1 MPYEG
6 EHLLIGQIGHLLTLV
21 SLVASLVA
29 VYAYVRAASLGASP
43 AAEGWRRMGRV
54 AFIVDAVSV
63 LLVFIVLYLIIY
75 NHWFEYRYAHQ
86 HSKRSLDVQY
96 LLSCF
101 WEGQEGS
108 FMLWSFWNAVLGLV
122 VMRSARQWEPPVMA
136 VMSLAQVFLA
146 SFLIGIYF
154 FDLRVG
160 SSPFVLMREEF
171 PDAPIFRD
179 PQYLY
184 KYLVDGN
191 GLNILLQNYWMV
203 IHPPVL
209 FLGFSSTLV
218 PFAYAVAGL
227 WKREHRQWTEQA
239 LPWSLFSAGILGL
252 GIMMG
257 AAWAYES
264 LTFGGYWAWDP
275 VENASMV
282 PWLLLV
288 AGMHTILVFRSTG
301 HSLPATYLF
310 IGAAHI
316 LVLYS
321 TFLTRTGV
329 LGDTSVH
336 SFTGEGST
344 LYWHLI
350 VMMLVFAGIPIVLY
364 LSRRKEVPVV
374 REEERM
380 SSREFW
386 MFVGALL
393 FFVSAVYIITLTSLP
408 FFNRLFGSR
417 WAIGEDVEFVYNRV
431 MVLVAFVIALLT
443 AVTQFLRYRQTPRS
457 HALPRLLLP
466 SVAALALGLAVSMSG
481 ILEYGRYGA
490 GFQAGIH
497 IAAWAS
503 IYTVLANAHYL
514 VAVLKGRMK
523 AAGASLAHIGFGLML
538 TGILISSAGKELVSR
553 NRTGIAVPGLKDA
566 RGKDENPLENVTL
579 VHRAPMPMGRYEA
592 TYLGDSTDPKGERVF
607 FQILFRE
614 MDSVSGETVDS
625 FLVTPNAFLVKGEE
639 GTQLSS
645 NPGARHYATKDVFVY
660 ITSWLNPDNIRDTSS
675 FRMQPARQGD
685 TAYYS
690 GGYVTV
696 DRVIAA
702 NRHDNADLPV
712 VDSAWLAQLTV
723 HAADGRSFPAEP
735 AFLVKDGMPAVKT
748 DTVWQQNLVLTMG
761 RSDRGA
767 IEFGIRESSAV
778 TRYITFK
785 AFLFPYINLLW
796 LGTIIMVA
804 GFLTSTWH
812 RVRTRLR
819 PLRSDT
825 AG

>member
-1 MPYEG
+1 MRYEG
-6 EHLLIGQIGHLLTLV
+6 EHLLIGQLGHFFAVL
-21 SLVASLVA
+21 SLVASLA
-29 VYAYVRAASLGASP
+29 ALYAYARAASLGASP
-43 AAEGWRRMGRV
+43 LAAGWRRIGRI
-54 AFIVDAVSV
+54 AFITDAVSV
-63 LLVFIVLYLIIY
+63 LLVFVSLYLIIY

-122 VMRSARQWEPPVMA
+122 VMRSARTWEAPVMA
-136 VMSLAQVFLA
+136 VMALAQVFLA
-146 SFLIGIYF
+146 SFLVGIYF

-160 SSPFVLMREEF
+160 SSPFVLMRNEF

-227 WKREHRQWTEQA
+227 WTREHRSWTDHA

-288 AGMHTILVFRSTG
+288 AGIHTMLVFRSTG

-310 IGAAHI
+310 IPAAHI

-336 SFTGEGST
+336 AFTGEGST
-344 LYWHLI
+344 LYGHLLLMI
-350 VMMLVFAGIPIVLY
+350 GVFTLLPLGFYV
-364 LSRRKEVPVV
+364 SRRREVPVI
-374 REEERM
+374 RQEEQM

-386 MFVGALL
+386 MFVGSLL

-443 AVTQFLRYRQTPRS
+443 AVTQYLRYRSTPRRQ
-457 HALPRLLLP
+457 ALPRLLWP
-466 SVAALALGLAVSMSG
+466 TVAALAAGLAVSLSG
-481 ILEYGRYGA
+481 ILRYDRYGPA
-490 GFQAGIH
+490 FQAGIH
-497 IAAWAS
+497 IALWAS
-503 IYTVLANAHYL
+503 VYAVLANLHYIGSAL
-514 VAVLKGRMK
+514 RWRMK
-523 AAGASLAHIGFGLML
+523 AAGASLAHAGFGLML
-538 TGILISSAGKELVSR
+538 VGILVSSSGKELVSR

-579 VHRAPMPMGRYEA
+579 LHRAPMPMGRYVA
-592 TYLGDSTDPKGERVF
+592 TYLGDSTDPKGDRVHF
-607 FQILFRE
+607 KILFTRQ
-614 MDSVSGETVDS
+614 DSATGETVDS

-645 NPGARHYATKDVFVY
+645 NPGSKHYLHRDVFVY

-675 FRMQPARQGD
+675 FRLQPARSGD
-685 TAYYS
+685 TAFYS
-690 GGYVTV
+690 GGYVTI

-702 NRHDNADLPV
+702 NRHDNEDLPV

-723 HAADGRSFPAEP
+723 HASDGRTFGAEP
-735 AFLVKDGMPAVKT
+735 AFLVKDGLPAVKT
-748 DTVWQQNLVLTMG
+748 DTVWEQSLVLTLQRSPLG
-761 RSDRGA
+761 R
-767 IEFGIRESSAV
+767 IELGLRESNAV
-778 TRYITFK
+778 TRYITLK
-785 AFLFPYINLLW
+785 AYLFPYINLLW
-796 LGTIIMVA
+796 VGTVLMVV
-804 GFLTSTWH
+804 GFLVSAGY
-812 RVRTRLR
+812 RIRSRLRSVRT
-819 PLRSDT
+819 DA